1 MPNENTKKNQPSGM
15 GRRRGPGSFGPVEKP
30 KNTKKVLKRLVKYIG
45 GFKGLF
51 IAIMLVVI
59 VMSATQIFS
68 NVIVKNIV
76 ASFGSY
82 SFDLSKW
89 IVEPNVTSFTKNI
102 LIFAISMPSIFIVP
116 ESIS

>member
-15 GRRRGPGSFGPVEKP
+15 SRRREPGSFGPVEKP

-59 VMSATQIFS
+59 IMSATQIFS

-82 SFDLSKW
+82 SFDLSK
-89 IVEPNVTSFTKNI
+89 
-102 LIFAISMPSIFIVP
+102 MDC
-116 ESIS
+116 